1 MGVDVVRLHR
11 RQARTRG
18 VQVSARVYAAGV
30 RTMIGGH
37 HGTPVFVCI
46 EDREHTARAAQAI
59 RERRRREGMGVVT
72 NH

>member
-1 MGVDVVRLHR
+1 M
-11 RQARTRG
+11 
-18 VQVSARVYAAGV
+18 SARVYAAGV